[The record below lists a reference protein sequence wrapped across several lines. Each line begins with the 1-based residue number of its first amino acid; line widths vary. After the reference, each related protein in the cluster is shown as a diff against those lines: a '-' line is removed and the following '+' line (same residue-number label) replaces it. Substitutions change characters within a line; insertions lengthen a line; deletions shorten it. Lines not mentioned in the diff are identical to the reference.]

1 MKEAG
6 NHTPPDQL
14 WAEPDLAHAR
24 QLMRQVLKDRKD
36 AAKKGC
42 RLRKYVNQNFNSA
55 LIARLCIDA
64 LEPE

>member
-24 QLMRQVLKDRKD
+24 QLMRQVFKDRKD
-36 AAKKGC
+36 AAKKD
-42 RLRKYVNQNFNSA
+42 V
-55 LIARLCIDA
+55 D
-64 LEPE
+64 